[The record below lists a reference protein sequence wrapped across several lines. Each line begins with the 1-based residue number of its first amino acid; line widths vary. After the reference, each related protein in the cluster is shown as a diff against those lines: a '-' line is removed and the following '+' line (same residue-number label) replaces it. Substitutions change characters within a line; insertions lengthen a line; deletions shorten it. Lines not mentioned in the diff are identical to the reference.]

1 MRRTDLLLRGGL
13 IDPARLIGDLNLRA
27 KAGLA
32 DLAATVARWAR
43 QPGTEPA
50 QPAAL
55 LALDWS
61 GAQTEITIGRHAG
74 CDVVLAN
81 LAVSRH
87 HARLVFRDGRWI
99 LQDLGSTN
107 GTEVNGCPVGRCELR
122 PGDDIALAGEH
133 LTVD

>member
-1 MRRTDLLLRGGL
+1 M
-13 IDPARLIGDLNLRA
+13 
-27 KAGLA
+27 
-32 DLAATVARWAR
+32 ARWAR
-43 QPGTEPA
+43 IPGTQPEP
-50 QPAAL
+50 PAAL
-55 LALDWS
+55 LALDWT
-61 GAQTEITIGRHAG
+61 GAETELTIGRHAG

-107 GTEVNGCPVGRCELR
+107 GTEVYGCPVGRCELR